1 MQGFLLKIWKALH
14 LPKNI
19 QLFLMRRLN
28 DQFLIGVTGVFFDKE
43 DRVLLVK
50 HTYRGSGW
58 SLPGGYAKGGEH
70 PKEAIEREVK
80 EETGYEVSADE
91 RLKIRTDR
99 NSARLDITYMGAF
112 IGGVY
117 TLSPEVSEAKLFKF
131 DRLPV
136 IPSNHLMFID
146 KALNLKKNSTSGD
159 DN

>member
-1 MQGFLLKIWKALH
+1 MQDILLKIWKALH

-28 DQFLIGVTGVFFDKE
+28 DQFLVGVTGVFFDKD

-50 HTYRGSGW
+50 HTYRTTGW

-80 EETGYEVSADE
+80 EETGYVVSADE

-99 NSARLDITYMGAF
+99 ESARLDIAYMGVF

-117 TLSPEVSEAKLFKF
+117 TPSAEVSEAKLFKF
-131 DRLPV
+131 ESLPI
-136 IPSNHLMFID
+136 IPTNHLMFID
-146 KALNLKKNSTSGD
+146 KALNLKKD
-159 DN
+159 